1 MKPLYKRQ
9 FIETM
14 IRGTLGM
21 LNDEQRMTDREEAL
35 QFIYEQTGAKT
46 EDEIRPIMRTMTCKE
61 AMDINTGVA
70 CFIKHSFV
78 W

>member
-1 MKPLYKRQ
+1 MKPLYERQ

-21 LNDEQRMTDREEAL
+21 LNDEQRMTDREAAL

-46 EDEIRPIMRTMTCKE
+46 EDEIRPIMRTMSCEE
-61 AMDINTGVA
+61 AMDINTGVGR
-70 CFIKHSFV
+70 FIKNNFV